1 MFNKVLEQTIILF
14 SLVIVGFIIRKRNI
28 ITDEVIKGFSEFV
41 LKVTLPIFIIVSMDK
56 EFSKDK
62 VIYSAIILSVSILTY
77 IIKAIIS
84 KTFTDISKVEDPQK
98 GIYRFLI
105 FFSNH
110 GFMGIAIASALYG
123 DEGVFYAAILN
134 ITFNA
139 FVWTFGVKLVD
150 HNESTDESSI
160 KKFIFNPG
168 IISVVIGLI
177 IFLTPLSLPR
187 LVYEPMNMLGTMTIP
202 LAMIIVGG
210 NLGSTELGS
219 MFKNRTL
226 ILTCLIRLIV
236 VPFTIILAL
245 LLFKLPKIII
255 GITIIIDAMP
265 SAPNTAIFARRYDS
279 DYSLASQGVFL
290 TTLMS
295 ILTIPFIMYIS
306 SKLFG
311 L

>member
-1 MFNKVLEQTIILF
+1 M
-14 SLVIVGFIIRKRNI
+14 
-28 ITDEVIKGFSEFV
+28 
-41 LKVTLPIFIIVSMDK
+41 
-56 EFSKDK
+56 
-62 VIYSAIILSVSILTY
+62 
-77 IIKAIIS
+77 
-84 KTFTDISKVEDPQK
+84 
-98 GIYRFLI
+98 
-105 FFSNH
+105 
-110 GFMGIAIASALYG
+110 
-123 DEGVFYAAILN
+123 
-134 ITFNA
+134 
-139 FVWTFGVKLVD
+139 KLVD
-150 HNESTDESSI
+150 HNENRDVSAI

-177 IFLTPLSLPR
+177 IFLTPLSFPR

-226 ILTCLIRLIV
+226 MLMCLIRLIV
-236 VPFTIILAL
+236 VPFIIILVL
-245 LLFKLPKIII
+245 SLFKLPKIII